1 MAATCKAHARLQEM
15 LLPLT
20 ATLTVCPLTQAVA
33 VADSTVAFSRW
44 AFGSAEG
51 ALPEEAA
58 AEPMAGLEP
67 ATGKI
72 ALRSAICLESM
83 HGRASGRLAGTNN
96 TPLAHCKTTLLPL
109 TDNSSCSTWVMFTH
123 RDV

>member
-1 MAATCKAHARLQEM
+1 MLTLLVATPMA
-15 LLPLT
+15 
-20 ATLTVCPLTQAVA
+20 CPPTQAVA
-33 VADSTVAFSRW
+33 VADSTVAFSQW

-72 ALRSAICLESM
+72 ALRNATCLRQRMGEP
-83 HGRASGRLAGTNN
+83 AAGWQWKCKPPCSVQDD
-96 TPLAHCKTTLLPL
+96 TPAF
-109 TDNSSCSTWVMFTH
+109 DSQ
-123 RDV
+123 

>member
-1 MAATCKAHARLQEM
+1 M
-15 LLPLT
+15 
-20 ATLTVCPLTQAVA
+20 
-33 VADSTVAFSRW
+33 ADSTVAFSQW

-72 ALRSAICLESM
+72 ASFDATCLESM
-83 HGRASGRLAGTNN
+83 HGRASRRLAGAIQA
-96 TPLAHCKTTLLPL
+96 PLLSARRQCCH
-109 TDNSSCSTWVMFTH
+109 
-123 RDV
+123 